1 MGKLIA
7 VLAIVLSGSVFAYLY
22 YQLETAP
29 LDAVPATPVNAI
41 NDRTV
46 KVVHAFKDGVHR
58 YSGSF
63 KLPHSCYEVVKD
75 AVIDP
80 SDPDRSDVLLRFRTK
95 DRSAEISPCAQYTT
109 SYPFELILETDE
121 DAAIRAE
128 IDGKPMQIQI
138 IESTWSSPKG
148 TTVVGDPL

>member
-7 VLAIVLSGSVFAYLY
+7 VLAILVSGGVLAYLY

-29 LDAVPATPVNAI
+29 LDPVPVTPVNAI

-46 KVVHAFKDGVHR
+46 KVTHAFKDGVHR

-63 KLPHSCYEVVKD
+63 KLPHSCYEVAKD

-80 SDPDRSDVLLRFRTK
+80 LDPDRSDVLLRFRTK
-95 DRSAEISPCAQYTT
+95 DRMGEISPCAEYSTI
-109 SYPFELILETDE
+109 YPFELVLETDE

-128 IDGKPMQIQI
+128 IDSKPMQIQV

-148 TTVVGDPL
+148 TTIVGDPL